1 MGVGAAMGGGAEAAA
16 LKGGRNAADGCG
28 KGNGSGKENW
38 GGGTITLAEG
48 VDGCSRGLCRGDGG

>member
-1 MGVGAAMGGGAEAAA
+1 MGVGAAIGGGTEVAA
-16 LKGGRNAADGCG
+16 LMGGRNAADGCG